1 MDYRQHR
8 LDYCQF
14 LISSQINYT
23 QTYLADH
30 SEHYSHD
37 SMNRFLR
44 LDTLTPRT
52 LWENVRDDVVVSSGG
67 TCCSMTWYSINATA
81 KKRG

>member
-1 MDYRQHR
+1 MDHSQHR
-8 LDYCQF
+8 LDYCEF

-30 SEHYSHD
+30 SESYSHD

-52 LWENVRDDVVVSSGG
+52 L
-67 TCCSMTWYSINATA
+67 
-81 KKRG
+81 